1 MKSIA
6 NYINEALKL
15 GNKSRYKYHPETK
28 EELQDLLNQLLEE
41 RGNEGDFN
49 DIDTSKITDMSDLFY
64 DLTDFN
70 GNISQWDVSN
80 VTNMSSMFYKCK
92 SFNKDISNW
101 DVSNVTN
108 MYSMFRVCRSFN
120 QDISSWDVSKVMF
133 KHSNVFN
140 NCIIKEKYK
149 PKFK

>member
-1 MKSIA
+1 MKPI
-6 NYINEALKL
+6 NIYINEVLKL

-64 DLTDFN
+64 DYLTDFN

-80 VTNMSSMFYKCK
+80 VTNYADTFYSCAIEK
-92 SFNKDISNW
+92 
-101 DVSNVTN
+101 
-108 MYSMFRVCRSFN
+108 
-120 QDISSWDVSKVMF
+120 
-133 KHSNVFN
+133 
-140 NCIIKEKYK
+140 KYK

>member
-1 MKSIA
+1 MKSI
-6 NYINEALKL
+6 NIYINEVLKL

-28 EELQDLLNQLLEE
+28 EELKELLNQLIKE

-64 DLTDFN
+64 ALIDFN

-80 VTNMSSMFYKCK
+80 VTDMSNMFYKCK
-92 SFNKDISNW
+92 TFNKDISSW

-108 MYSMFRVCRSFN
+108 MYSMFRICKSFN
-120 QDISSWDVSKVMF
+120 QDISYWNV
-133 KHSNVFN
+133 SNVTDNTDMFYA
-140 NCIIKEKYK
+140 CPLKEKYK
-149 PKFK
+149 PKFN

>member
-6 NYINEALKL
+6 NYIKEALKL

-92 SFNKDISNW
+92 SFNKDISKW

-120 QDISSWDVSKVMF
+120 QDISGWNV
-133 KHSNVFN
+133 SNVIN
-140 NCIIKEKYK
+140 NIDMFYACPLQEKYK